1 MTSPRSHSQEGSD
14 AHTLSVHL
22 QSQYPLT
29 WPPSVFSPHSSS
41 QLVAEPS
48 PGGQGPGSS
57 SLLAGLGPTGASARQ
72 VPAVSSAW
80 LYSLPASPV
89 RPASAGPGSPGELEE
104 GRRAPAKCSADAAS
118 LRPPSYPGGGSTS
131 THFTGG
137 RTKPE
142 PGSHPSPA
150 DFKTFCPLRIVNPNG
165 FQMRGA
171 HQLGV
176 PGTGSP
182 WR

>member
-80 LYSLPASPV
+80 LYSLPAFPV
-89 RPASAGPGSPGELEE
+89 RPASAGPGSPGSSRKVVGLLQSAL
-104 GRRAPAKCSADAAS
+104 RTLPRLDLPATQEVG
-118 LRPPSYPGGGSTS
+118 PPQPILQV
-131 THFTGG
+131 GG
-137 RTKPE
+137 R
-142 PGSHPSPA
+142 SQSPA
-150 DFKTFCPLRIVNPNG
+150 PTHLPPTSKLSAPC
-165 FQMRGA
+165 A
-171 HQLGV
+171 
-176 PGTGSP
+176 S
-182 WR
+182 